1 MTDTSS
7 PLKALGAKLKAG
19 LKTVQNANEQAKAR
33 AEGRPLQGEENPAV
47 DDLEDNGGTNA
58 PKNDERLSAV
68 DDQDLEDGII
78 IEGEAQPAKPK
89 RKGLNTK
96 QKLLFLGAMA
106 IAAVWVMKNKDSM
119 PLSPPTAQTEVTQ
132 GSTSA
137 GESTVDS
144 PAFDFGKEPEP
155 DAPIEV
161 ASSGAANTLGF
172 GTDEAPARDPANSP
186 LGSEAVTADLN
197 EQFATA
203 PAEATQTLDPFS
215 GEVKTTP
222 ATPTDLPAKQSA
234 NTSAPTTPHLA
245 KPQHPTD
252 ASAELALIGAD
263 ATSPF
268 SGGDSN
274 STELSGTKTQNPDSK
289 AGVLQDQGAK
299 AEVANLKA
307 KIAEKDGRIGTLESQ
322 VSKLN
327 NDLAA
332 AKASKNHQ
340 GQSKAPAS
348 KSPPKKAA
356 QPAHTP
362 QRSPSTQ
369 RAATAQKVVARP
381 QVCVTAVAQAARN
394 CTTCVPHA
402 FITHRGS
409 ETMVGQGDF
418 IEGLR
423 VNIVGDRLDLQNAE
437 GVVVHK
443 FWSSRNGCSAG

>member
-1 MTDTSS
+1 MTDKPS
-7 PLKALGAKLKAG
+7 PLKALGAKLKEG
-19 LKTVQNANEQAKAR
+19 LQNVNEQAKAR
-33 AEGRPLQGEENPAV
+33 AEKRPLNDDENSASA
-47 DDLEDNGGTNA
+47 DLDDNGGGNP
-58 PKNDERLSAV
+58 PKNDDRLTAL
-68 DDQDLEDGII
+68 DDGDLEDGII
-78 IEGEAQPAKPK
+78 IEGEAQPEKPK
-89 RKGLNTK
+89 RKGLDKK
-96 QKLLFLGAMA
+96 QKLLILGAMA
-106 IAAVWVMKNKDSM
+106 IAAVWFMKNKDSM
-119 PLSPPTAQTEVTQ
+119 PLTPPTAQTEATQ
-132 GSTSA
+132 ESAST
-137 GESTVDS
+137 GEKSVDS
-144 PAFDFGKEPEP
+144 PAFDFGKEPES

-161 ASSGAANTLGF
+161 APSGGDNTLGF
-172 GTDEAPARDPANSP
+172 GTDEAPHDPANSP
-186 LGSEAVTADLN
+186 MGSEAVTADLN
-197 EQFATA
+197 EQFGST
-203 PAEATQTLDPFS
+203 PDQTTQTLDPFS
-215 GEVKTTP
+215 GEVKTTA
-222 ATPTDLPAKQSA
+222 ATPPDL
-234 NTSAPTTPHLA
+234 LA
-245 KPQHPTD
+245 KPAAITPPPTAPQLAKTEHSND
-252 ASAELALIGAD
+252 ASAELAMLGAD
-263 ATSPF
+263 TSSPF
-268 SGGDSN
+268 PGGDSN

-307 KIAEKDGRIGTLESQ
+307 KIAEKDGRIGMLETQ

-332 AKASKNHQ
+332 ANDSKNHQ
-340 GQSKAPAS
+340 GQSKAAAS
-348 KSPPKKAA
+348 KTPPKKAS

-369 RAATAQKVVARP
+369 RVATAQKAVARP

-443 FWSSRNGCSAG
+443 FWSSPNGCAAG

>member
-1 MTDTSS
+1 MTDKPS

-19 LKTVQNANEQAKAR
+19 LQNVNEQAKAR
-33 AEGRPLQGEENPAV
+33 AEKRPPNEDEHSASA
-47 DDLEDNGGTNA
+47 DLEDNGGGNP
-58 PKNDERLSAV
+58 PKNDDRLTAL
-68 DDQDLEDGII
+68 DDGDLEDGII
-78 IEGEAQPAKPK
+78 IEGEAQPEKPK
-89 RKGLNTK
+89 RKGLDKK
-96 QKLLFLGAMA
+96 QKLLILGAMA
-106 IAAVWVMKNKDSM
+106 IAAVWFMKNKDSM
-119 PLSPPTAQTEVTQ
+119 PLSPPTAQTEATQ
-132 GSTSA
+132 GSTST
-137 GESTVDS
+137 GENTVES

-161 ASSGAANTLGF
+161 APSGGDNTLGF
-172 GTDEAPARDPANSP
+172 GSDDAPGHDPANSP
-186 LGSEAVTADLN
+186 LGSDAVAADLN
-197 EQFATA
+197 EQFGSA
-203 PAEATQTLDPFS
+203 PVETTQTLDPFS

-222 ATPTDLPAKQSA
+222 STPPDMLTKPAAVTPPPAAPQLPKREQT
-234 NTSAPTTPHLA
+234 N
-245 KPQHPTD
+245 D
-252 ASAELALIGAD
+252 ASAELAMLGAD
-263 ATSPF
+263 ASSPF
-268 SGGDSN
+268 PGGDSN

-307 KIAEKDGRIGTLESQ
+307 KIAEKDGRIGVLESQ

-340 GQSKAPAS
+340 GESKAQAS
-348 KSPPKKAA
+348 KTPPKKVA
-356 QPAHTP
+356 QPTHTA

-369 RAATAQKVVARP
+369 RAASARKVVVRP

-443 FWSSRNGCSAG
+443 FWSSPNGCAAG